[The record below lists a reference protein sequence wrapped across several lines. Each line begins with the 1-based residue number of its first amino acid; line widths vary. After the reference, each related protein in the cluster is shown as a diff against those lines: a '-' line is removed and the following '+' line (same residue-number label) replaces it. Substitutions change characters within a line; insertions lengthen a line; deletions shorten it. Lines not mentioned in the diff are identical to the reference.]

1 MWIVYSEET
10 IDGTG
15 HKKVGKIMTEVSE
28 EAFILPV
35 STTWQQCPHFPARK
49 EPLPQ
54 KKANKKTDWSLC
66 DFLRVTPESN

>member
-49 EPLPQ
+49 GASPPKKSQQ
-54 KKANKKTDWSLC
+54 KN
-66 DFLRVTPESN
+66 